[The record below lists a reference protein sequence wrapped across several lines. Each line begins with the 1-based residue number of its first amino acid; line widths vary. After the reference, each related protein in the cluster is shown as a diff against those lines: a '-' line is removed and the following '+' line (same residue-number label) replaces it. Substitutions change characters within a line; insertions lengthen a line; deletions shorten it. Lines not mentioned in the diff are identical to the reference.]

1 MTQVR
6 IFISSPGD
14 VNEERTKAKQVVDRL
29 QDWYGAEQVELVSLL
44 WENLPLQAVTSF
56 QAGVDAVLSKTSGVD
71 IAVFILW
78 SRLGTPLGPEIRK
91 SDGTTYRSGTEREFD
106 LMWQANRASEG
117 ERPAMLVYVR
127 KDDRGF
133 HDQMRG
139 KETEKLKEL
148 VVQREAVEGFLREQ
162 FQDPSGHNRGAY
174 HTFPDP
180 VSFAH
185 RLRAHL
191 KELIDA
197 RLQSAAPRDV
207 LWAQAPYRGLEYFDL
222 DHARIFF
229 GRDLE
234 VCDILQILRGREAK
248 GEASFVCIVGASG
261 AGKSSLARAGVGAAL
276 LQDRYDSAV
285 GGWRVATFVPC
296 EAGGS
301 LQVAL
306 AGALARALPELQ
318 DALSNGLRPDA
329 GFMGLTVLFDSAV
342 KACLQTLGSGG
353 RSARLLLIVDQLEQI
368 YLDPRIGSDQRAEFW
383 TFLGNLSRS
392 GLASVVTTLR
402 SDYYAPAQGDDGFL
416 AIKGDVGMYDLT
428 PVRAEALESVIL
440 RPASLSGLGFERDD
454 HGNSLSGHLL
464 KDAHAHPEWL
474 PSLQDLL
481 RALYER
487 RDARGCLTF
496 AAYKELGGI
505 TGVVGRRAEAI
516 FATLPPAQQ
525 DALPTLLRRL
535 VTIRLD
541 TDVASTRPI
550 NPAEIAPD
558 SPEGQLVAALL
569 APEARLLVA
578 RKEGFQFAHET
589 LLRVWRR
596 AERHIEED
604 REHHR
609 TMSRLEDD
617 FKLWQED
624 AQSNDLL
631 LPEGVKL
638 RRAEGL
644 IAAWGEKL
652 VGKAEVKYV
661 ARSRAK
667 IRKRLQ
673 RRRLAVSAAV
683 LVLLTV
689 MGIGAAFLIEADSRQ
704 KDAVREAKE
713 HAVVNLAKDGTN
725 RLVRGD
731 ASLGWSLIAAAGM
744 GVAPGSAPPT
754 QLESSLDEL
763 WSHPRPPVV
772 LRGHDRALTDVA
784 LSPDGRRAVT
794 ASDDATTRLWD
805 TGTGR
810 TLAVLHGHEYRVS
823 KVAFSR
829 DGAYVATGSD
839 DATVRVWD
847 AATGQQRQP
856 ILQHRGNIT
865 GVAFCASCDRLLTAS
880 RDGTAIVWDAHSG
893 KAVRILDGHEG
904 PVLASALSSDGKL
917 ALTASNVG
925 PVRLWDI
932 DSSKQPTRLPS
943 QEGNAPHVAFSRDGQ
958 RILTATDGGWLHVWD
973 RSGKKIDSWSE
984 AHAWPTTTDGER
996 IFMQRNEDGR
1006 YTGFL
1011 VEAKT
1016 GRRVSTLSA
1025 DTRFVAARFSA
1036 DGSKLLTAAEDGV
1049 VQVWEVLT
1057 GRETGVM
1064 RGHSEPVKSIAI
1076 GGDGRH
1082 VLTGSQDGTARLWEG
1097 FVPPNGNVILPLP
1110 QNAISVTFSADSRL
1124 VLAASGDRTARLWNL
1139 EGRELAV
1146 LRGHDNGLS
1155 TASFGPE
1162 GTLLTSSEDGT
1173 ARLWNADGS
1182 PLAVLAG
1189 HTDAVSSAV
1198 FSPDGKTILTA
1209 SEDATA
1215 RLWDALRAT
1224 PLAVLRGH
1232 RGPLRQAVF
1241 NPAGN
1246 QVATIAADET
1256 ARLWSRDGKELAVL
1270 KGHEDALLSLAFS
1283 PDGRWLATTSRDSTV
1298 RLWDAASG
1306 RPVRI
1311 LSSHQSYVAAVAWS
1325 PDGKWLATASG
1336 DRSARIWDV
1345 ESGAE
1350 RAVLRGHEDAIN
1362 AVAFSPDGKSL
1373 LTVSDDKSA
1382 REWDVATGRGKV
1394 ILNGHEHWVGAVAWS
1409 PDGKRIATAAQDR
1422 TVRLW
1427 LARRDL
1433 AERADYAQAMSPE
1446 PSDHSREENAGQ
1458 AKGIRFERPI
1468 ASSERA
1474 TACDTLAASPFDAQR
1489 LAPGVIWAKI
1499 DGKAAVEACRKAVVK
1514 SPDAPRLRYQL
1525 GRALDKFRDHAAA
1538 LAAYEIAAKQGY
1550 PRAQGAF
1557 GTSLLESGGE
1567 NRKAEGIAWLRRA
1580 AEVGDSFAQTDL
1592 ALNLQSGTLMPR
1604 DLREAKRLARLAGAQ
1619 GVPEAHQTLA
1629 EIAEEGDPTTG
1640 LQPDNELAFFH
1651 HALAARCAEAIGKES
1666 SVRFANERRAA
1677 LARLLPQETVVA
1689 LWRRAREW
1697 KPGMSMD
1704 VRP

>member
-14 VNEERTKAKQVVDRL
+14 VAEERNKAQQVVDQL
-29 QDWYGAEQVELVSLL
+29 QDWYGAEQVELKPLL
-44 WENLPLQAVTSF
+44 WEDLPLQAVTSF
-56 QAGVDAVLSKTSGVD
+56 QAGVDAVLSETSGVD

-78 SRLGTPLGPEIRK
+78 SRLGTPLGPDIRK
-91 SDGTTYRSGTEREFD
+91 SDGTNYRSGTEREFD
-106 LMWQANRASEG
+106 LMWHANRASEG

-127 KDDRGF
+127 KDDGGF

-139 KETEKLKEL
+139 KETEELKEL

-162 FQDPSGHNRGAY
+162 FQDAAGHNRGAY
-174 HTFPDP
+174 HIFPDP

-191 KELIDA
+191 KNLIDT

-234 VCDILQILRGREAK
+234 VCDILQLLRGREAK

-285 GGWRVATFVPC
+285 GGWRIATFVPRD
-296 EAGGS
+296 AGGS
-301 LQVAL
+301 LQDAL

-329 GFMGLTVLFDSAV
+329 GFMSLTVLFDSAV
-342 KACLQTLGSGG
+342 NACLHTLGSGG
-353 RSARLLLIVDQLEQI
+353 KSARLLLIVDQLEQI
-368 YLDPRIGSDQRAEFW
+368 YLDSRIGPDQRAGFW
-383 TFLGNLSRS
+383 AFLGNLSRS
-392 GLASVVTTLR
+392 GVASVVTTLR
-402 SDYYAPAQGDDGFL
+402 SDYYASAQGDVGFL
-416 AIKGDVGMYDLT
+416 AIKGDAGMYDLT

-440 RPASLSGLGFERDD
+440 RPASMSGLRFERDD

-505 TGVVGRRAEAI
+505 TGVVGRRAEAV
-516 FATLPPAQQ
+516 FATLPLAQQ
-525 DALPTLLRRL
+525 DALPTLLRRA

-550 NPAEIAPD
+550 NPAKIAPD
-558 SPEGQLVAALL
+558 SPEGLLVAALL

-617 FKLWQED
+617 FKLWQEN
-624 AQSNDLL
+624 ARSNDLL
-631 LPEGVKL
+631 LPEGPKL
-638 RRAEGL
+638 RRAEAL
-644 IAAWGEKL
+644 IAAWGKKL
-652 VGKAEVKYV
+652 VGEPEVQYV

-667 IRKRLQ
+667 IRE
-673 RRRLAVSAAV
+673 RRRKQCSVAAFSIVALSSIAGIGYWQYHSAYKLHQDEKEKIQESIDSLVAAVTTSKAGDSSRAWHGIANSAAT
-683 LVLLTV
+683 LLQT
-689 MGIGAAFLIEADSRQ
+689 
-704 KDAVREAKE
+704 
-713 HAVVNLAKDGTN
+713 GTP
-725 RLVRGD
+725 
-731 ASLGWSLIAAAGM
+731 A
-744 GVAPGSAPPT
+744 T
-754 QLESSLDEL
+754 KLESALDEL

-772 LRGHDRALTDVA
+772 LRGHDAALIDVA
-784 LSPDGRRAVT
+784 LSPDGKRAAT
-794 ASDDATTRLWD
+794 ASDDASARLWD
-805 TGTGR
+805 TETGR
-810 TLAVLHGHEYRVS
+810 TLAVLRGHKYQVS
-823 KVAFSR
+823 KVTFSR

-847 AATGQQRQP
+847 AANGQQRLP

-865 GVAFCASCDRLLTAS
+865 GIAFCAGCDRLLTAS

-893 KAVRILDGHEG
+893 KVVRILDGHEG

-917 ALTASNVG
+917 ALTASDDG
-925 PVRLWDI
+925 PARLWDI
-932 DSSKQPTRLPS
+932 DSSNPPTRLPS
-943 QEGNAPHVAFSRDGQ
+943 QEGNATHVAFSRDGQ
-958 RILTATDGGWLHVWD
+958 RILTATDRGWLHVWD
-973 RSGKKIDSWSE
+973 RSGKKIDTWSE
-984 AHAWPTTTDGER
+984 AHAWPIATDGER
-996 IFMQRNEDGR
+996 IFMQRKEDDR
-1006 YTGFL
+1006 HTGFL

-1016 GRRVSTLSA
+1016 GRRVSTLWA

-1049 VQVWEVLT
+1049 VQAWEVLT

-1064 RGHSEPVKSIAI
+1064 SGHSEPVKSIAI

-1082 VLTGSQDGTARLWEG
+1082 VLTGSQDGTARLWET
-1097 FVPPNGNVILPLP
+1097 FVPPNGNVTLPLT

-1124 VLAASGDRTARLWNL
+1124 VLAASGDKTARMWNL

-1146 LRGHDNGLS
+1146 LRGHDDGLS

-1162 GTLLTSSEDGT
+1162 GTLLTASEDGT
-1173 ARLWNADGS
+1173 ARLWNAEGRQ
-1182 PLAVLAG
+1182 LAILAG
-1189 HTDAVSSAV
+1189 HTDAVRSAV
-1198 FSPDGKTILTA
+1198 FSPDGKTVLTA

-1246 QVATIAADET
+1246 RVATIAADET
-1256 ARLWSRDGKELAVL
+1256 ARLWSRDGNELAVL

-1283 PDGRWLATTSRDSTV
+1283 PDGRWLATASRDNTV
-1298 RLWDAASG
+1298 RLWDANSG

-1311 LSSHQSYVAAVAWS
+1311 LSGHQGYVSAVAWS
-1325 PDGKWLATASG
+1325 PDGKRLATGSG
-1336 DRSARIWDV
+1336 DRSARLWDV

-1362 AVAFSPDGKSL
+1362 ALAFSPDGESL

-1382 REWDVATGRGKV
+1382 REWDVATGRGKA

-1422 TVRLW
+1422 TARLW

-1446 PSDHSREENAGQ
+1446 PPDPPI
-1458 AKGIRFERPI
+1458 AKGADPSQLGGFERPI
-1468 ASSERA
+1468 ASSKHA
-1474 TACDTLAASPFDAQR
+1474 TTCDTLAAHPFDRQR
-1489 LAPGVIWAKI
+1489 VAPGVNWDELDARAAV
-1499 DGKAAVEACRKAVVK
+1499 DACRAAVEK
-1514 SPDAPRLRYQL
+1514 SPDALRLHYQL
-1525 GRALDKFRDHAAA
+1525 GRALDRFGDAAA
-1538 LAAYEIAAKQGY
+1538 ARTALEAAARQSY

-1557 GTSLLESGGE
+1557 GTSLLESGDE
-1567 NRKAEGIAWLRRA
+1567 NRKAEGVAWLRRA
-1580 AEVGDSFAQTDL
+1580 ADGGDAVALQQLAEDL
-1592 ALNLQSGTLMPR
+1592 FRGTAIPR
-1604 DLREAKRLARLAGAQ
+1604 DLREAKRLASLAAAQ
-1619 GVPEAHQTLA
+1619 GQPQAHKTLA
-1629 EIAEEGDPTTG
+1629 EMAEEGDPATG
-1640 LQPDNELAFFH
+1640 SQPDHASAFFH
-1651 HALAARCAEAIGKES
+1651 HALAARCAEA
-1666 SVRFANERRAA
+1666 VRDEDTVRAANERRAA

-1689 LWRRAREW
+1689 LWRRARDW